1 MSHLLSAAPRYWKHG
16 GPGYDTRPPTRRE
29 VKSSSVVTL
38 FLSGNS
44 LAFMGGTSSQHVASI
59 TPQDRTI
66 FLHETEKKEK
76 KKIKGKTAQPPFSL
90 RFAFS
95 AFCLSARALS
105 PEHNLLD

>member
-1 MSHLLSAAPRYWKHG
+1 
-16 GPGYDTRPPTRRE
+16 
-29 VKSSSVVTL
+29 VTL

-66 FLHETEKKEK
+66 FLHEKEK
-76 KKIKGKTAQPPFSL
+76 KKKKFKGKTAQPPFSL